1 MRKHM
6 GIASILILLTTLL
19 TLQFII
25 ENRLSEIGFITLL
38 VGVLLAFITALISTK
53 GFWRSTAFSG
63 IGLFFIIF
71 IFGVL
76 SFFGVI

>member
-1 MRKHM
+1 MRKKL
-6 GIASILILLTTLL
+6 GIASIVILLTTLL
-19 TLQFII
+19 ILQFVI
-25 ENRLSEIGFITLL
+25 ENRLSEIGFIILS

-71 IFGVL
+71 IFGIL
-76 SFFGVI
+76 SFIGVI